1 MKICTDTIRRYSK
14 LILSTEHRGSDYGE
28 YLFLN
33 FEEKKLYI
41 ETDSFF
47 GKISFDYDIDDHLE
61 NYENFYVN
69 IRAFITLCE
78 QYEELSLDSNI
89 DDNRCVFYADDEK
102 FEIPILEGEYDTS
115 HFQYQN
121 LFGIPLSIEQIKII
135 KDASRFT
142 GVNDSYR
149 NLSGIGVNK
158 NILVASDSVLCYV
171 ATLSNEFP
179 KFSLSKEAINL
190 FSNVFS
196 DLSVSLI
203 INSETDIDNKIY
215 FDFENGEAI
224 IGIPKNIAVAVPDLI
239 NDKHFVNQLQIEES
253 FVIEKQEFSDVLKFF
268 ESFVKLEFNQRLYLS
283 IIEMEKVNIT
293 AVDAIKGNLILK
305 MKSCSPEI
313 ICKSFYFSRSS
324 MIPIISSIHDDF
336 IRIKLS
342 SNRDVPI
349 FIITGETNESVYV
362 IVSMFEDINNEAD
375 NEQKEE

>member
-121 LFGIPLSIEQIKII
+121 LFPY
-135 KDASRFT
+135 
-142 GVNDSYR
+142 YR
-149 NLSGIGVNK
+149 
-158 NILVASDSVLCYV
+158 C
-171 ATLSNEFP
+171 
-179 KFSLSKEAINL
+179 
-190 FSNVFS
+190 
-196 DLSVSLI
+196 
-203 INSETDIDNKIY
+203 
-215 FDFENGEAI
+215 
-224 IGIPKNIAVAVPDLI
+224 
-239 NDKHFVNQLQIEES
+239 
-253 FVIEKQEFSDVLKFF
+253 
-268 ESFVKLEFNQRLYLS
+268 
-283 IIEMEKVNIT
+283 
-293 AVDAIKGNLILK
+293 
-305 MKSCSPEI
+305 
-313 ICKSFYFSRSS
+313 
-324 MIPIISSIHDDF
+324 
-336 IRIKLS
+336 
-342 SNRDVPI
+342 
-349 FIITGETNESVYV
+349 
-362 IVSMFEDINNEAD
+362 
-375 NEQKEE
+375 